1 MLDEKALKIRGKANL
16 EIGKSEVRMVTGARP
31 TFEEYVLST
40 EKMQL
45 QLCEPVRKKVRVGA

>member
-1 MLDEKALKIRGKANL
+1 MA
-16 EIGKSEVRMVTGARP
+16 TGARP

-45 QLCEPVRKKVRVGA
+45 QVFEPVRKKVRVGASKYRASLKEDEDKAAA